1 MQAFEQRAVVTGILL
16 LLAAISGVVTSSMGR
31 PLNVPVSTAHKLL
44 AISAVVF
51 AVLLVIDVQKA
62 VGLGAP
68 LVALIILTGL
78 LLLGVFATGALLSF
92 EKLVSVPLRAV
103 HAATPFLAMA
113 GVVVLA
119 YMRVR

>member
-1 MQAFEQRAVVTGILL
+1 MQAFEQRAAITGILL
-16 LLAAISGVVTSSMGR
+16 LLAALSGVVTTSLGR

-44 AISAVVF
+44 ALGSIVF
-51 AVLLVIDVQKA
+51 IVLLVIDAQKA
-62 VGLGAP
+62 VGLGTP
-68 LVALIILTGL
+68 LIVLIILTGL

-92 EKLVSVPLRAV
+92 EKLVSVPLRAA
-103 HAATPFLAMA
+103 HTAAPFLAMA